1 VDTQPVRTGL
11 PVRPV
16 IDTGSS
22 VSIDPTLTS
31 TGPFGTSL
39 DAGLTMER
47 ALGDVPRSWVS
58 NGSAIAVTST
68 EEAG

>member
-1 VDTQPVRTGL
+1 MDTQPVRTGL
-11 PVRPV
+11 PVPPV

-22 VSIDPTLTS
+22 VSIDATLTS

-39 DAGLTMER
+39 DAGLTLER
-47 ALGDVPRSWVS
+47 ALGEAPRSWVS
-58 NGSAIAVTST
+58 NGSTLAVTSI